1 MKCFFM
7 ISGNMRKDA
16 LSMVKVSLKG
26 GVIKEYESGITAAEV
41 AKDLGAGLYKAAC
54 ACLLYTSRCV

>member
-1 MKCFFM
+1 MFGADKPGGTVECLHFIPEIGMKCFFM

-26 GVIKEYESGITAAEV
+26 GVIKEYESGIAQ
-41 AKDLGAGLYKAAC
+41 
-54 ACLLYTSRCV
+54 